1 MIEEDDGDGFVRYV
15 SRLIMPEANDKVAS
29 IIEASP
35 IREGLYIDYFARP
48 HLAADRLRYSVSEAA
63 TLNAAGSADK
73 HGSTHMCE
81 FLKRL
86 LAAGKVQMDTLV
98 MLTPVS
104 TVRTVHPPGR
114 PQMEYHEELR
124 QAQRQLE
131 AYYAR
136 LSFTPSPTNSREM
149 QTTVAAILARC
160 DDHSNP
166 MQRVQFR

>member
-1 MIEEDDGDGFVRYV
+1 MIEEDDTPGYVKYV
-15 SRLIMPEANDKVAS
+15 SKLIMPEANHKVAS

-35 IREGLYIDYFARP
+35 IREGLYIDFFSRP
-48 HLAADRLRYSVSEAA
+48 HLANDPHGYSASEAA

-86 LAAGKVQMDTLV
+86 LAAGKVQLDTRV
-98 MLTPVS
+98 SLTPAAW
-104 TVRTVHPPGR
+104 VRTVHPAGSQLTFP
-114 PQMEYHEELR
+114 E
-124 QAQRQLE
+124 AQRQLE

-136 LSFTPSPTNSREM
+136 LSFTPSPTSSREM